1 MVLFTQ
7 VIKILKQICPGFL
20 EQLNLSDIAVEQDEK
35 IIILIPVY
43 NDWESLKKLLVEI
56 NSNIKEIKNVIIEYL
71 IINDASTIEQP
82 KLKAKKLKL

>member
-1 MVLFTQ
+1 M
-7 VIKILKQICPGFL
+7 K
-20 EQLNLSDIAVEQDEK
+20 K

-56 NSNIKEIKNVIIEYL
+56 NNNIKEIKNVIIECL

-82 KLKAKKLKL
+82 K